1 MIINKQQVRK
11 ILLIKLKGIGDVI
24 LSTIVLDNLQ
34 KDFPNAKIDFLTEP
48 PSKAALEYIPGIRN
62 ILLFNKKDSL
72 NSPKLIWE
80 VMRNRYDLVID
91 MYANP
96 RTALITFLSGA
107 CYRAG
112 FPYRGRAYAYNLHGP
127 LVRNKYHAA
136 QLHLELLRDIGLS
149 ADEANLHFGIS
160 KNDSNFAD
168 TFFLS
173 HLSGET
179 PVIGIS
185 PSGGWESK
193 KCDPEKFIEIGKAL
207 AAKYMCRL
215 LIVWGPSDKQE
226 AEQIAQGLQPD
237 AVLAPP
243 SDIREMAALMKKC
256 LFVVANDSGPMHIAT
271 AIQVPVLSIHG
282 PTDPA
287 LQGPFGSIHEY
298 IRLDE
303 LDCIGCNLLVCPRQH
318 ECFNLLPIDRIMNK
332 IYTLIQKNNLIIRDN
347 EKN

>member
-24 LSTIVLDNLQ
+24 LSTVVLDNLR
-34 KDFPNAKIDFLTEP
+34 KDFPSAIIDFLTEP

-62 ILLFNKKDSL
+62 ILLFDKKDPL

-80 VMRNRYDLVID
+80 VIRNRYDLVID

-107 CYRAG
+107 RYRAG

-127 LVRNKYHAA
+127 LVRDKYHAA
-136 QLHLELLRDIGLS
+136 RLHVELLREIGLS
-149 ADEANLHFGIS
+149 ADSSNLHFGIS

-168 TFFLS
+168 NFFHSRLA
-173 HLSGET
+173 GEI

-207 AAKYMCRL
+207 IAKYSCRIL
-215 LIVWGPSDKQE
+215 VVWGPSDKKD
-226 AEQIAQGLQPD
+226 AEEIVEGLQPA

-243 SDIREMAALMKKC
+243 SSIREMAALMKKC
-256 LFVVANDSGPMHIAT
+256 SFVVANDSGPMHIAT

-287 LQGPFGSIHEY
+287 LQGPFGTMHEY

-303 LDCIGCNLLVCPRQH
+303 LDCIGCNLLVCPKQH
-318 ECFNLLPIDRIMNK
+318 ECFKLLHIDRIMNK
-332 IYTLIQKNNLIIRDN
+332 IYTLIQKNNLMIRDN